1 VAATCLETKPRV
13 QSPIDGGESLT
24 RQVSDELVRI
34 AFRDS
39 IVGSVVAPLVA
50 ALLAG
55 ILATTLPVWPVAT
68 WLGLAIAV
76 NLVRLGLWGWFGR
89 EPHQAVTPRTRWSF
103 VASSGAAGMLWG
115 VAAWF
120 FYPVVSSEYQTAI
133 VLVLAGLTTG
143 AARLLVPVPAANL
156 AYLYLSVVPLMA
168 RFLTAHVPVPV
179 ILGLGLMSVLY
190 LAYMTIAAIQQ
201 YRTLAGTLR
210 LGYENAA
217 LVRSLG
223 DEVARRQLVEV
234 DLRTASESA
243 QAANRAKSEFL
254 ATMSH
259 EIRTPMN
266 GFIGMLQ
273 LLHDTDGMTPQQREM
288 VRVASA
294 SANALHDLLNDVLD
308 FSRIEAG
315 RLELERVPF
324 ELAALVDA
332 VVTAMRPRAEAAG
345 LVLRV
350 DWPATAPAQLVG
362 DPTRV
367 RQVLLNLL
375 SNAIKF
381 TPAGEVRLAVR
392 VLGAAPARSGEACAL
407 EFAVSDTG
415 IGMDAETQAR
425 LFRPFTQAD
434 SSMSRRYGGTGL
446 GLAIS
451 RKLAEAMHGALA
463 VESAVN
469 RGSVFR
475 FTVQLTVA
483 AAPAPKE
490 ESDGPLPRL
499 VGKILLVEDDAT
511 NRKVLGLYLRRLGLT
526 FEVAENGASAVALA
540 AEGKWDAVLMDCQL
554 PDLDGIEATRLIRAG
569 HPGDQPP
576 IIAVTANVQ
585 ASNRAA
591 CLAAGMSHFLTKP
604 VRLRDLAATLQACL
618 PAAR

>member
-1 VAATCLETKPRV
+1 M
-13 QSPIDGGESLT
+13 
-24 RQVSDELVRI
+24 SDELVRV

-39 IVGSVVAPLVA
+39 IVGSVVGSLIA

-55 ILATTLPVWPVAT
+55 ILATALPAFSVSV
-68 WLGLAIAV
+68 WLGVALAV
-76 NLVRLGLWGWFGR
+76 NFARVGLWFWVRR
-89 EPHQAVTPRTRWSF
+89 EPNRAVTRWDRWSF
-103 VASSGAAGMLWG
+103 VASSALAGLLWG
-115 VAAWF
+115 AAAWF
-120 FYPVVSSEYQTAI
+120 FYPVVPPEYQTAI

-156 AYLYLSVVPLMA
+156 AYLYLAVVPLMA
-168 RFLTAHVPVPV
+168 RFLTANAPAAVN
-179 ILGLGLMSVLY
+179 LGLGFMSVLY
-190 LAYMTIAAIQQ
+190 LIYMTIAAIQQ

-223 DEVARRQLVEV
+223 NEVARRQLVEV
-234 DLRTASESA
+234 DLRTASENA

-273 LLHDTDGMTPQQREM
+273 LLHDSADMTPRQLEM

-324 ELAALVDA
+324 ELHGLVDA
-332 VVTAMRPRAEAAG
+332 VATAMRPRTEAAG
-345 LVLRV
+345 LALRV
-350 DWPATAPAQLVG
+350 DVPANAPALLLG

-381 TPAGEVRLAVR
+381 TPEGEVRLAVR
-392 VLGAAPARSGEACAL
+392 ALGGPAPARPGESCTL

-415 IGMDAETQAR
+415 IGMDAATQTR

-451 RKLAEAMHGALA
+451 RKLAEAMRGDIA
-463 VESAVN
+463 VESAPN
-469 RGSVFR
+469 RGSIFR
-475 FTVQLTVA
+475 FTVQLVVA
-483 AAPAPKE
+483 AAPAPKDE
-490 ESDGPLPRL
+490 TDGPLPRL
-499 VGKILLVEDDAT
+499 AGKILLVEDDAT
-511 NRKVLGLYLRRLGLT
+511 NRQVMGLYLRRLGLS
-526 FEVAENGASAVALA
+526 FEVAENGASAVAMA
-540 AEGKWDAVLMDCQL
+540 GAGEWDVVLMDCQL
-554 PDLDGIEATRLIRAG
+554 PDLDGIEATRLIRARR
-569 HPGDQPP
+569 PGDKPP
-576 IIAVTANVQ
+576 IIAVTANVR
-585 ASNRAA
+585 ASNREA

-604 VRLRDLAATLQACL
+604 VRLRDLAAALQACL
-618 PAAR
+618 PPPR

>member
-1 VAATCLETKPRV
+1 
-13 QSPIDGGESLT
+13 
-24 RQVSDELVRI
+24 
-34 AFRDS
+34 
-39 IVGSVVAPLVA
+39 
-50 ALLAG
+50 
-55 ILATTLPVWPVAT
+55 
-68 WLGLAIAV
+68 
-76 NLVRLGLWGWFGR
+76 
-89 EPHQAVTPRTRWSF
+89 
-103 VASSGAAGMLWG
+103 
-115 VAAWF
+115 
-120 FYPVVSSEYQTAI
+120 
-133 VLVLAGLTTG
+133 
-143 AARLLVPVPAANL
+143 
-156 AYLYLSVVPLMA
+156 
-168 RFLTAHVPVPV
+168 
-179 ILGLGLMSVLY
+179 
-190 LAYMTIAAIQQ
+190 
-201 YRTLAGTLR
+201 
-210 LGYENAA
+210 
-217 LVRSLG
+217 
-223 DEVARRQLVEV
+223 
-234 DLRTASESA
+234 
-243 QAANRAKSEFL
+243 
-254 ATMSH
+254 
-259 EIRTPMN
+259 
-266 GFIGMLQ
+266 
-273 LLHDTDGMTPQQREM
+273 
-288 VRVASA
+288 
-294 SANALHDLLNDVLD
+294 
-308 FSRIEAG
+308 
-315 RLELERVPF
+315 
-324 ELAALVDA
+324 
-332 VVTAMRPRAEAAG
+332 
-345 LVLRV
+345 VLRV

>member
-1 VAATCLETKPRV
+1 METHSLPPAAADRR
-13 QSPIDGGESLT
+13 ESLV
-24 RQVSDELVRI
+24 RQVSDELVRV

-39 IVGSVVAPLVA
+39 IVGSVVGSLIA

-55 ILATTLPVWPVAT
+55 ILTTALPTLAVGV
-68 WLGLAIAV
+68 WLGVALAV
-76 NLVRLGLWGWFGR
+76 NFARVGLWIWFRR
-89 EPHQAVTPRTRWSF
+89 EPMRAVTPWNWSAF
-103 VASSGAAGMLWG
+103 VVTSALAGLLWG
-115 VAAWF
+115 ASAWF
-120 FYPVVSSEYQTAI
+120 FYPVVPPEYQTAI

-156 AYLYLSVVPLMA
+156 GYLYLSVVPLMM
-168 RFLTAHVPVPV
+168 RFLTANAPAPVN
-179 ILGLGLMSVLY
+179 LGLGFMSVLY
-190 LAYMTIAAIQQ
+190 LVYMTIAAIQQ

-234 DLRTASESA
+234 DLRAASENA

-273 LLHDTDGMTPQQREM
+273 LLHDSADMTPRQLEM

-315 RLELERVPF
+315 RLELEHVPF
-324 ELAALVDA
+324 ELRGLVDA
-332 VVTAMRPRAEAAG
+332 VATAMRPRAEAAG

-350 DWPATAPAQLVG
+350 DLPTDAPVLWLG

-381 TPAGEVRLAVR
+381 TPEGEVRLAVR
-392 VLGAAPARSGEACAL
+392 VLGDAAAARPGESCML

-415 IGMDAETQAR
+415 IGMDAATQAR

-451 RKLAEAMHGALA
+451 RKLAGAMRGDIV
-463 VESAVN
+463 VESAPN
-469 RGSVFR
+469 HGSIFR
-475 FTVQLTVA
+475 FTVQLVVA
-483 AAPAPKE
+483 AAPAPKDE
-490 ESDGPLPRL
+490 ADGPLPRL
-499 VGKILLVEDDAT
+499 SGRVLLVEDDAT
-511 NRKVLGLYLRRLGLT
+511 NRQVMGLYLQRLGLR
-526 FEVAENGASAVALA
+526 FEVAENGASAVAQA
-540 AEGKWDAVLMDCQL
+540 GVGEWDVILMDCQL
-554 PDLDGIEATRLIRAG
+554 PDLDGIEATRLIRTRR
-569 HPGDQPP
+569 PGDRPP
-576 IIAVTANVQ
+576 IIAVTANVR
-585 ASNRAA
+585 ASNREA

-604 VRLRDLAATLQACL
+604 VRLRDLAAALQACL
-618 PAAR
+618 PAPR